1 MLMAV
6 VAEVEVVGVEMVE
19 VGVVVD
25 VLGVMVVVEVVVE
38 VVDLG
43 EGREELSI
51 GVTDRILMEG
61 DCLGCLKAIWDTVT
75 ILVRWVHISFSTES
89 KSQHI
94 HFSLPNSIHC
104 SMCI

>member
-1 MLMAV
+1 M
-6 VAEVEVVGVEMVE
+6 
-19 VGVVVD
+19 VD